1 MRIVSVNAWG
11 GAMYDVLAPWLGEI
25 GADVVCLQEVTRT
38 PGVSGWTRFDDG
50 ERSLP
55 QRANLYDDV
64 RSVLPAH
71 QGLFIASDAG
81 PVTLESGRRHHQ
93 DFGIATYV
101 TDNLPLIGVDSE
113 FVHGEFVDHEDWA
126 IEDRPRVALAARVI
140 DRSANRFVT
149 VVQLHGLR
157 DPAGKHDTPARKSQ
171 ADHLA
176 TLIERVGSPGDLTI
190 VCGDL
195 NLLPD
200 SDTFKV
206 LSDLGL
212 TDLVGTTD
220 TRTSSYPKPTRHA
233 SYLLISDPTA
243 IKHFEVLT
251 TPEVSDHR
259 ALLLDI

>member
-11 GAMYDVLAPWLGEI
+11 GAMFNELAPWLAEI
-25 GADVVCLQEVTRT
+25 GADVACLQEVTRT
-38 PGVSGWTRFDDG
+38 PGVTGWTRFEDG

-55 QRANLYDDV
+55 QRANLYEDV
-64 RSVLPAH
+64 RSVLPMH

-81 PVTLESGRRHHQ
+81 PVTLESGDRHHQ

-101 TDNLPLIGVDSE
+101 ADDLPLIGVDTE

-126 IEDRPRVALAARVI
+126 IEDRPRVALATRVI
-140 DRSANRFVT
+140 DRSHGRAVT

-157 DPAGKHDTPARKSQ
+157 DPAGKHDTPARRTQ
-171 ADHLA
+171 ADRLA
-176 TLIERVGSPGDLTI
+176 ALIERASSPGDLTV

-200 SDTFKV
+200 SETFKV
-206 LSDLGL
+206 LADLGL

-233 SYLLISDPTA
+233 SYLLVSNPTA
-243 IKHFEVLT
+243 IKTFQVLT

-259 ALLLDI
+259 ALLLDV